1 MRMKRVETIQDN
13 FRLLALTCAH
23 FQASFIK
30 YLNKYQ
36 ISHNMI
42 SKSDLRIL
50 YNWSAEVGKQIYH
63 RNYLL
68 LTFAIHAKISI
79 KDAQRTEFADYTECI
94 F

>member
-1 MRMKRVETIQDN
+1 MKMKRVETIQDN

-36 ISHNMI
+36 ISQNMNSI
-42 SKSDLRIL
+42 SNLRIL
-50 YNWSAEVGKQIYH
+50 YDWSVDC
-63 RNYLL
+63 
-68 LTFAIHAKISI
+68 I

>member
-1 MRMKRVETIQDN
+1 MKMKRVETIQDN

-36 ISHNMI
+36 ISHNMN
-42 SKSDLRIL
+42 SKSNRVLYIVTEIVKEIFHHDYRLRTFPL
-50 YNWSAEVGKQIYH
+50 HAQISMKY
-63 RNYLL
+63 
-68 LTFAIHAKISI
+68 
-79 KDAQRTEFADYTECI
+79 AQTTGFADYTECI

>member
-1 MRMKRVETIQDN
+1 MKMKRVETIQDN

-36 ISHNMI
+36 ISHNMNSI
-42 SKSDLRIL
+42 SNLRIL
-50 YNWSAEVGKQIYH
+50 YDWSADC
-63 RNYLL
+63 
-68 LTFAIHAKISI
+68 I

-94 F
+94 FLGTWPQKLSKAHCIGVLTQ